1 MVELGTPAGEPGEA
15 AAEWQLATGVWPVE
29 GIAVGVADAEATHV
43 YTLVRADGRRFQ
55 LTEPLYR
62 LAELLEQR
70 LPLATIAVRLSERV
84 GRRLEPSDVATL
96 IVQKLAPWGVVAP
109 R

>member
-1 MVELGTPAGEPGEA
+1 MVELGTPPGEPVETTT
-15 AAEWQLATGVWPVE
+15 EWQLATGVWPVE
-29 GIAVGVADAEATHV
+29 GTAVGVADADAAHV
-43 YTLVRADGRRFQ
+43 YTLVRPDGRRFQ

-96 IVQKLAPWGVVAP
+96 IVRKLAPWGVVAA

>member
-1 MVELGTPAGEPGEA
+1 MVELGTPPRDPGKTTTEWRLA
-15 AAEWQLATGVWPVE
+15 AGVWPVE
-29 GIAVGVADAEATHV
+29 GVAFGVPDADAAQV
-43 YTLVRADGRRFQ
+43 YTLVRPDGRRFQ
-55 LTEPLYR
+55 VTEPLYR

-84 GRRLEPSDVATL
+84 GRPLEPSDVATL
-96 IVQKLAPWGVVAP
+96 IERKLAPWGVVVP

>member
-1 MVELGTPAGEPGEA
+1 MVELGTPFGEPGKA
-15 AAEWQLATGVWPVE
+15 TTEWQLATGVWPVQ
-29 GIAVGVADAEATHV
+29 GIALGVANADAAHV
-43 YTLVRADGRRFQ
+43 YTLVRPDGRRFQ

-70 LPLATIAVRLSERV
+70 LPMATIAVRLSERV
-84 GRRLEPSDVATL
+84 GRRLEPGDVVTL
-96 IVQKLAPWGVVAP
+96 IAQKLEPWGVVAP

>member
-1 MVELGTPAGEPGEA
+1 MVELVTPSVEPGKTTT
-15 AAEWQLATGVWPVE
+15 EWQLATGVWPVE
-29 GIAVGVADAEATHV
+29 GIVVGVANAEAVHV
-43 YTLVRADGRRFQ
+43 YTLVRPDGRRFQ

-84 GRRLEPSDVATL
+84 GRRFEPGDVATL
-96 IVQKLAPWGVVAP
+96 IAQKLEPWGVVAP